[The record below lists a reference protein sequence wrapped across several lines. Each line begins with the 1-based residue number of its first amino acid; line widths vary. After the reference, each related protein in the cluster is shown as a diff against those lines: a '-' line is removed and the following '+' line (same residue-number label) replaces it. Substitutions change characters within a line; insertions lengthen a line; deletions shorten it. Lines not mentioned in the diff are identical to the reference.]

1 MSFSKPKPQKPFNK
15 TIKWKGSDGGSF
27 VYYDGQNNIEIEID
41 EFIVL
46 DELFSIS
53 GWNDDKNKGVWSN
66 EVSDLKRE
74 EMAVRIGNDV
84 SVKGVYGDVK
94 DKVKSIGG
102 KFTNVVYALIGE
114 ELVRILFSGSGC
126 SGWIG
131 KEFNPASERCGVKF
145 SGAEEGKKGAV
156 VFFTPLFERVELA
169 DKQVAVSYTHLTLP
183 TIYSV

>member
-84 SVKGVYGDVK
+84 SVKGVY
-94 DKVKSIGG
+94 SC
-102 KFTNVVYALIGE
+102 L
-114 ELVRILFSGSGC
+114 L
-126 SGWIG
+126 
-131 KEFNPASERCGVKF
+131 
-145 SGAEEGKKGAV
+145 
-156 VFFTPLFERVELA
+156 
-169 DKQVAVSYTHLTLP
+169 YTSPSPRDGLLSRMP
-183 TIYSV
+183 SSA